1 LEIRTVRWLQLAE
14 RCAWGVGLALLAFY
28 VVARSHGNVAGA
40 ADVAKFLEVRA
51 TLADSSTQ
59 STREDQTDSLAI
71 DGPIDFGLWAEG
83 RIEAYKIS
91 LGEDLDLPLAL
102 LRIPKIALEVPVHE
116 GTEELVLN
124 RAVGSIA
131 GTARPGNA
139 GNIGIAGHRDG
150 YFRGLKELETGD
162 AIEIV
167 TLARTDTYLVDK
179 ISIVDPVDVHVLHP
193 SPVPVVTLVTCYPF
207 YHVGKAPSRYI
218 VRATLQETTIAND
231 TGAQLPTVEKGAE
244 NRE

>member
-1 LEIRTVRWLQLAE
+1 MRWLRLAE
-14 RCAWGVGLALLAFY
+14 RCAWGAGLALLAFY

-40 ADVAKFLEVRA
+40 AGVARFLEVRA
-51 TLADSSTQ
+51 ALADSSTQ
-59 STREDQTDSLAI
+59 STGEDQTGSLAI
-71 DGPIDFGLWAEG
+71 DGTIDFSLWAEG
-83 RIEAYKIS
+83 RVEAYGKS
-91 LGEDLDLPLAL
+91 LEEDLDLPLAL

-116 GTEELVLN
+116 GTEELILN

-131 GTARPGNA
+131 GTARPGDA

-150 YFRGLKELETGD
+150 FFRGLKELEPGD

-179 ISIVDPVDVHVLHP
+179 ISIVDPVDVHVLNP
-193 SPVPVVTLVTCYPF
+193 SPLPAVTLVTCYPF
-207 YHVGKAPSRYI
+207 YHVGKAPRRYI
-218 VRATLQETTIAND
+218 VRATLQESPLASG
-231 TGAQLPTVEKGAE
+231 TGKELPTEEEGAE